1 MVTHAQDDIAHVDAA
16 VPGLEDDRFRL
27 DLRAEAFN
35 ALNRTNFNLPGAT
48 LLAAGFGV
56 ISSARPA
63 RTMQL
68 SVRLGF

>member
-1 MVTHAQDDIAHVDAA
+1 MLEKRIA
-16 VPGLEDDRFRL
+16 LTDRFRL

-48 LLAAGFGV
+48 LGAAGFGV

-63 RTMQL
+63 RTMPL